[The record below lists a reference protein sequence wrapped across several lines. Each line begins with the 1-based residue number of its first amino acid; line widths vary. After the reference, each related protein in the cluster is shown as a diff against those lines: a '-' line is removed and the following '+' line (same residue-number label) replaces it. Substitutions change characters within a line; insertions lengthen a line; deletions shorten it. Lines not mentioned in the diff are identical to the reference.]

1 MDSNYF
7 VLSKHA
13 ITIERFHICSWE
25 LSPNAGLIEFG
36 CDIQLDDRELDSLSV
51 DMYIPWLNDLV
62 PIDLYSRL
70 KSSDNSKFI
79 FNDSISSTTIL
90 DGSSTDNGVVHH
102 FSERTL
108 CLLPVTFCYDK
119 RESSILTIEL
129 NLAEYKELTEKCNI
143 YFRFHLEPK
152 LDKITTRK
160 LGVAKSTVIYDIK
173 INERRNLPS
182 FLIKNNLLTIKRC
195 FCFQIIPISYDMSFA
210 DSSHLKNIRSL
221 EFQSFS
227 EYLPNKK
234 INDRELMVVFNQK
247 KDDNFSFFNIYTREY
262 IGRDQIVLAV
272 FINLVC
278 SFLFILPEYR
288 LKLVDS
294 ELGIFKRLPFE
305 VYFAFGVTISFLLYL
320 LRRAPK
326 AVIAGIR
333 KRARK

>member
-25 LSPNAGLIEFG
+25 LSPKAGLIEFG
-36 CDIQLDDRELDSLSV
+36 CDIKPIDDNLEFLSI
-51 DMYIPWLNDLV
+51 DIYIPWLKSLI

-79 FNDSISSTTIL
+79 FNDSISSTKNVN
-90 DGSSTDNGVVHH
+90 GRSSDHGVVHQ

-108 CLLPVTFCYDK
+108 CLLPVAFCDDK
-119 RESSILTIEL
+119 RESGILKIEL
-129 NLAEYKELTEKCNI
+129 NLEEYRMLPDRPNI
-143 YFRFHLEPK
+143 YFRFYLEPQ
-152 LDKITTRK
+152 LDEITTRK

-173 INERRNLPS
+173 INEKRNLPP
-182 FLIKNNLLTIKRC
+182 FLAENSLLNIERC
-195 FCFQIIPISYDMSFA
+195 FCFQIIPNSYDVSFA
-210 DSSHLKNIRSL
+210 DSSHLKNIRNL

-234 INDRELMVVFNQK
+234 IKDRELMVVFNQK
-247 KDDNFSFFNIYTREY
+247 KEDNFSFFNIYTKEY
-262 IGRDQIVLAV
+262 IGRDQIVIGV

-278 SFLFILPEYR
+278 SFLFVLPSYRFYVMDAKVGIL
-288 LKLVDS
+288 
-294 ELGIFKRLPFE
+294 KRFPFE
-305 VYFAFGVTISFLLYL
+305 VYFAFIVTLIFLIYL

-326 AVIAGIR
+326 AFIALIR
-333 KRARK
+333 KRLRQ